1 VQDKL
6 SKNPSEKAL
15 EKPFLEHLQDLKI
28 ILIRI
33 LIFFLCVFSVNFYF
47 VEKIFEIIVKI
58 GNISDFKIIFT
69 SIESGFLS
77 EISISFHSS
86 LILLIPYLSLEIIL
100 FSKEIFSKK
109 HFTQLL
115 IIFSFGI
122 FLYAASIFATLK
134 FIIPLFVK
142 FLMSFNFFGV
152 DFYINATTYITFIS
166 KTIIVFGF
174 IFETPIFLI
183 LLIKAGVIKLKMLE
197 KNRKFVFVVCF
208 VLSAVLTPPDVLSQ
222 VIAGVLLYLFF
233 EIGIFFSRILEKN
246 NLKQTD

>member
-6 SKNPSEKAL
+6 SKNPIDKAL

-28 ILIRI
+28 ISIRI
-33 LIFFLCVFSVNFYF
+33 LIFFLCVFFVNFYF

-86 LILLIPYLSLEIIL
+86 VILLIPYLSLEILL

-122 FLYAASIFATLK
+122 FLYATSIFATLK
-134 FIIPLFVK
+134 FIIPLFVN

-152 DFYINATTYITFIS
+152 DFYINATTYITFVS

-183 LLIKAGVIKLKMLE
+183 LLIKTGVIKLKKLE
-197 KNRKFVFVVCF
+197 KNRKFIFIFCF
-208 VLSAVLTPPDVLSQ
+208 ILSAILTPPDVLSQ

-233 EIGIFFSRILEKN
+233 EIGVFFSKMLEKN
-246 NLKQTD
+246 V